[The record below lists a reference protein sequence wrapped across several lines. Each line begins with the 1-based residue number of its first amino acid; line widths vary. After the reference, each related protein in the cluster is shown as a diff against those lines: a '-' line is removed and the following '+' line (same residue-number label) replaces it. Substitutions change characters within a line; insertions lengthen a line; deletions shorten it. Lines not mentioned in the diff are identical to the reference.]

1 MAWRIR
7 MNSSCAMGLLSTLVA
22 PSFIS
27 STWLGARSGLG
38 LGLALALWLGLGLG
52 LELGLGIGLGLGS

>member
-38 LGLALALWLGLGLG
+38 LGLALGLGLG
-52 LELGLGIGLGLGS
+52 LELGLGVGLGLGP